1 MAPKVIAKSI
11 VDSGI
16 LDSGVLDCIV
26 VGGGAA
32 GLATA
37 IGLARGSLADGGLSV
52 RILGVPDVPRDDG
65 RSAALFQSSLDF
77 LGRLGVEDALKA
89 HGAPLRA
96 IRLIDITGALV
107 RAPTTTFKAAE
118 IGQDAFGWN
127 IPNAK
132 IIEVL
137 SAAARETP
145 GLEVSSDFF
154 EGIEDLEDRV
164 RVTLAGGETLEARVL
179 IGADG
184 QKSRVRE
191 AAGIT
196 HRIKPYPQA
205 AITCR
210 LRHPKDHEDVS
221 LEFHTREGPFTF
233 VPVGENRSALVWI
246 MQPEK
251 AEAMLAL
258 SREAFAEAI
267 TRRSAAALGTVTIDG
282 PIASV
287 PLQKLVSDRLFTGR
301 IALVGE
307 AAHAFPPIGAQG
319 LNLGLKDVEALVRRL
334 IAAKEAGGDLAD
346 ALPAYARDR
355 KIDVEAR
362 SMGVDILNSALIAD
376 LLPFDLARAAGLAV
390 LRDVAPIRR
399 LAMRIGGWNSP
410 FGGKKGVLNRGR
422 FTRSAACSPRSATT
436 TR

>member
-1 MAPKVIAKSI
+1 MALTPY
-11 VDSGI
+11 
-16 LDSGVLDCIV
+16 DCIV

-32 GLATA
+32 GLSTA
-37 IGLARGSLADGGLSV
+37 IGLARGGLSV
-52 RILGVPDVPRDDG
+52 RILGVPEVARDDG

-77 LGRLGVEDALKA
+77 LGQLGVEDRLKA

-132 IIEVL
+132 IVEEL
-137 SAAARETP
+137 SAAARMTP
-145 GLEVSSDFF
+145 GLEVSSTFF
-154 EGIEDLEDRV
+154 EGCEDLGDRL
-164 RVTLAGGETLEARVL
+164 RLALPGGESVETRVL

-196 HRIKPYPQA
+196 HRVKPYPQA

-210 LRHPKDHEDVS
+210 LAHPRDHEDVS

-233 VPVGENRSALVWI
+233 VPVGDNRSALVWI
-246 MQPEK
+246 MKPEK

-258 SREAFAEAI
+258 SREALAEAI
-267 TRRSAAALGTVTIDG
+267 TRRSSAALGTVTIEG

-287 PLQKLVSDRLFTGR
+287 PLQKLVADKLVSGR
-301 IALVGE
+301 VALVGE

-319 LNLGLKDVEALVRRL
+319 LNLGLKDVEALVKRL
-334 IAAKEAGGDLAD
+334 VAAKAAGEDLAT

-355 KIDVEAR
+355 KLDVEAR
-362 SMGVDILNSALIAD
+362 SAGVDVLNSALIAD
-376 LLPFDLARAAGLAV
+376 LLPFDIARAAGLAV

-399 LAMRIGGWNSP
+399 LAMRIGGWNAP
-410 FGGKKGVLNRGR
+410 FGGRK
-422 FTRSAACSPRSATT
+422 SA
-436 TR
+436 

>member
-1 MAPKVIAKSI
+1 MATTPY
-11 VDSGI
+11 
-16 LDSGVLDCIV
+16 DCIV
-26 VGGGAA
+26 IGGGAA
-32 GLATA
+32 GLSTA
-37 IGLARGSLADGGLSV
+37 IGLARNGLSV
-52 RILGVPDVPRDDG
+52 RILGVPEVVRDDG

-77 LGRLGVEDALKA
+77 LGELGVEDRLKA

-118 IGQDAFGWN
+118 IGQEAFGWN

-132 IIEVL
+132 IVEEL
-137 SAAARETP
+137 SAAARATP
-145 GLEVSSDFF
+145 GLEVSSVFF
-154 EGIEDLEDRV
+154 DGFEDLGDRL
-164 RVTLAGGETLEARVL
+164 RLALPGGEAVETRVL

-196 HRIKPYPQA
+196 HRVKPYPQA

-210 LRHPKDHEDVS
+210 LAHAKDHEDVS

-233 VPVGENRSALVWI
+233 VPVGDNRSALVWI
-246 MQPEK
+246 MKPEK

-258 SREAFAEAI
+258 PREALAEAI
-267 TRRSAAALGTVTIDG
+267 TRRSSAALGAVTIEG

-287 PLQKLVSDRLFTGR
+287 PLQKLVADRLVSGR
-301 IALVGE
+301 VALVGE

-319 LNLGLKDVEALVRRL
+319 LNLGLKDVEALVKRL
-334 IAAKEAGGDLAD
+334 AAAKAAGEDLAA

-355 KIDVEAR
+355 KLDVEVR
-362 SMGVDILNSALIAD
+362 SAGVDMLNSALIAD

-410 FGGKKGVLNRGR
+410 FGGRK
-422 FTRSAACSPRSATT
+422 SA
-436 TR
+436 

>member
-1 MAPKVIAKSI
+1 MVTPPF
-11 VDSGI
+11 
-16 LDSGVLDCIV
+16 DCIV

-32 GLATA
+32 GLSTA
-37 IGLARGSLADGGLSV
+37 IGLARNGLSA
-52 RILGVPDVPRDDG
+52 RILGVPDVVRDDG

-77 LGRLGVEDALKA
+77 LGGLGVEDRLKA

-118 IGQDAFGWN
+118 IGQEAFGWN

-132 IIEVL
+132 IVEEL
-137 SAAARETP
+137 SAAARATP
-145 GLEVSSDFF
+145 GLEVSSVFF
-154 EGIEDLEDRV
+154 EGFEDLGDRL
-164 RVTLAGGETLEARVL
+164 RLALPGGESVETRVL

-191 AAGIT
+191 AAGIS
-196 HRIKPYPQA
+196 HRVKPYPQA

-210 LRHPKDHEDVS
+210 LTHPKDHEDVS

-246 MQPEK
+246 MKPEK

-258 SREAFAEAI
+258 SREALAEAI
-267 TRRSAAALGTVTIDG
+267 TRRSSAALGTVTIDG

-287 PLQKLVSDRLFTGR
+287 PLQKLVADKLVSGR
-301 IALVGE
+301 VALVGE

-319 LNLGLKDVEALVRRL
+319 LNLGLKDVEALVKRL
-334 IAAKEAGGDLAD
+334 SAAKAAGEDLAE

-362 SMGVDILNSALIAD
+362 SAGVDMLNSALIAD

-399 LAMRIGGWNSP
+399 LAMRIGGWNSL
-410 FGGKKGVLNRGR
+410 FGSRK
-422 FTRSAACSPRSATT
+422 SA
-436 TR
+436 

>member
-1 MAPKVIAKSI
+1 M
-11 VDSGI
+11 
-16 LDSGVLDCIV
+16 
-26 VGGGAA
+26 
-32 GLATA
+32 
-37 IGLARGSLADGGLSV
+37 
-52 RILGVPDVPRDDG
+52 
-65 RSAALFQSSLDF
+65 
-77 LGRLGVEDALKA
+77 
-89 HGAPLRA
+89 
-96 IRLIDITGALV
+96 
-107 RAPTTTFKAAE
+107 
-118 IGQDAFGWN
+118 
-127 IPNAK
+127 
-132 IIEVL
+132 
-137 SAAARETP
+137 
-145 GLEVSSDFF
+145 
-154 EGIEDLEDRV
+154 
-164 RVTLAGGETLEARVL
+164 RVTLAGGEIIETSVL

-210 LRHPKDHEDVS
+210 LKHPKDHEDVS

-233 VPVGENRSALVWI
+233 VPVGENLSALVWI

-267 TRRSAAALGTVTIDG
+267 TRRSSAALGTVSIEG

-287 PLQKLVSDRLFTGR
+287 PLQKLVADRLFAGR

-319 LNLGLKDVEALVRRL
+319 LNLGLKDVEALVKRL
-334 IAAKEAGGDLAD
+334 IAAKAAGEDLAS

-355 KIDVEAR
+355 KFDVEAR

-376 LLPFDLARAAGLAV
+376 LLPFDIARAAGSGGAA
-390 LRDVAPIRR
+390 RCRAHPAAGDADRR
-399 LAMRIGGWNSP
+399 LEHALRRAKICLNLPDRQLVLGDQPQQAGDGEDRDERSDQHAGGCP
-410 FGGKKGVLNRGR
+410 LDVGFVLARHHENIERR
-422 FTRSAACSPRSATT
+422 R
-436 TR
+436 

>member
-1 MAPKVIAKSI
+1 MATSPYDCTVI
-11 VDSGI
+11 
-16 LDSGVLDCIV
+16 
-26 VGGGAA
+26 GGGAA
-32 GLATA
+32 GLSTA
-37 IGLARGSLADGGLSV
+37 IGLARSGLSV
-52 RILGVPDVPRDDG
+52 RILGVPEVVRDDG

-77 LGRLGVEDALKA
+77 LGELGVEDRLKA

-118 IGQDAFGWN
+118 IGQEAFGWN

-132 IIEVL
+132 IVEELIAV
-137 SAAARETP
+137 ARATP
-145 GLEVSSDFF
+145 GLEVSSVFF
-154 EGIEDLEDRV
+154 EGFEDLGDRL
-164 RVTLAGGETLEARVL
+164 RLALPGGETVETRVL

-196 HRIKPYPQA
+196 HRVKPYPQA

-210 LRHPKDHEDVS
+210 LTHPKDHEDVS

-233 VPVGENRSALVWI
+233 VPVGDNRSALVWI
-246 MQPEK
+246 MKPEK

-258 SREAFAEAI
+258 SREALADAI
-267 TRRSAAALGTVTIDG
+267 TRRSTAALGTVTIEG
-282 PIASV
+282 PIAAV
-287 PLQKLVSDRLFTGR
+287 PLQKLVADKLVSGR
-301 IALVGE
+301 VALVGE

-319 LNLGLKDVEALVRRL
+319 LNLGLKDVEALVKRL
-334 IAAKEAGGDLAD
+334 SAAKAAGEDLAE

-355 KIDVEAR
+355 KLDVEAR
-362 SMGVDILNSALIAD
+362 SAGVDMLNSALIAD

-410 FGGKKGVLNRGR
+410 FGGRE
-422 FTRSAACSPRSATT
+422 SA
-436 TR
+436 

>member
-1 MAPKVIAKSI
+1 MAATPY
-11 VDSGI
+11 
-16 LDSGVLDCIV
+16 DCIV
-26 VGGGAA
+26 IGGGAA
-32 GLATA
+32 GLSTA
-37 IGLARGSLADGGLSV
+37 IGLARNGLSV
-52 RILGVPDVPRDDG
+52 RILGVPEVVRDDG

-77 LGRLGVEDALKA
+77 LGQLGVEDRLKA

-118 IGQDAFGWN
+118 IGQEAFGWN

-132 IIEVL
+132 IVEEL
-137 SAAARETP
+137 SAAARATP
-145 GLEVSSDFF
+145 GLEVSSVFF
-154 EGIEDLEDRV
+154 EGFEDLGDRL
-164 RVTLAGGETLEARVL
+164 RLALPGGETVETRIL

-196 HRIKPYPQA
+196 HRVKPYPQA

-210 LRHPKDHEDVS
+210 LTHPKDHEDVS

-233 VPVGENRSALVWI
+233 VPVGNNRSALVWI
-246 MQPEK
+246 MKPEK

-258 SREAFAEAI
+258 SREALAEAI
-267 TRRSAAALGTVTIDG
+267 TRRSTAALGTVTIEG
-282 PIASV
+282 PIAAV
-287 PLQKLVSDRLFTGR
+287 PLQKLVADKLVSGR
-301 IALVGE
+301 VALVGE

-319 LNLGLKDVEALVRRL
+319 LNLGLKDVEALVKRL
-334 IAAKEAGGDLAD
+334 SAAKAAGEDLAE

-362 SMGVDILNSALIAD
+362 SAGVDMLNSALIAD

-410 FGGKKGVLNRGR
+410 FGSRKA
-422 FTRSAACSPRSATT
+422 S
-436 TR
+436 